1 MKYLIIFFL
10 LVTSYAS
17 AQVPQAINYQGILRN
32 ASGQAVSMK
41 TINVQVSITSDKTF
55 SISKLLYSE
64 RFTVITN
71 EFGTYAISIGYG
83 KPVTGTFSGIDWSTG
98 KQWIFVEV
106 DENLN
111 NVYEFVGSMQFSSV
125 PYALYA
131 NTAKIADSVRNA
143 VGIQGPKGATGAAGT
158 NGTNGATW
166 YTGTVVPA
174 TTTGALNDLYLN
186 TTTGEYYK
194 KTGANIWTMQANL
207 TGPQGQQGLTGAAGP
222 QGPTGAAGA
231 AGTSGTSGNNGATWY
246 TGSGTASSTTG
257 VVNDLYLNIATGD
270 YYKKTGAST
279 WTFLANIST
288 GIPGPQGPQ
297 GLQGPAGATGATGP
311 QGPAGATG
319 AQGPQG
325 LQGVAGATG
334 ATGSQGLT
342 GSTGA
347 QGPQGLQ
354 GVAGP
359 TGAAGTSGANGTNG
373 TNGSTWYTGTIAPS
387 TGTGVVN
394 DFYLNTSNGDYY
406 KKTGASTWTLQANLT
421 GPQGA
426 TGAAGATG
434 SQGIQGVAGPT
445 GATGAAGSNATI
457 TMGTIAATSNVNGGT
472 ITSGVLTLTPAD
484 ATNGGVLTTGV
495 QTITGTK
502 TYINDLIVNGLTIG
516 RGNSNSPFN
525 TVFGNSTFMAN
536 TTGVS
541 NTALGYNTLKANTI
555 GTGNTSVG
563 DNSLIKNT
571 TGDSNTAIGGWS
583 LTENVSGG
591 NNVAVGYG
599 PLFNNTT
606 GQRNIGIGF
615 QTLFE
620 NISGSNNTAIGNGS
634 LGINTTGSNNTAIG
648 SGANV
653 GSATLSNTTAIGS
666 GAIVNASNSIQ
677 LGNTSVTNVKTS
689 GTITAGAITY
699 PNVDGPAGQ
708 VLSTTGSGTLTWT
721 TGVSGSAGGLEMK
734 SIKVSGPNN
743 WYWSGGGGP
752 PNNFITIFSY
762 DVLFNSPFNSSN
774 IVLVFRSNKKIT
786 YSNLTSTGVTFNAEF
801 QCNGCSN
808 VSQGLANNS
817 DIIVDALFVQTGE
830 ASGNNSSNTI
840 TTHTLGESYGGGIV
854 FFVTPDGKHGLI
866 AAEQDQSVVSWPR
879 VGVSWYE
886 APDYA
891 SNPINHNVNGNKY
904 TDWRLPTKYEL
915 NLLFL
920 KKDQIGN
927 FTSGNYWSSSGYSNN
942 SSIKWLQSFQTGNE
956 AFNSSSPYE
965 AQVRAVRSF

>member
-1 MKYLIIFFL
+1 MRLFFL
-10 LVTSYAS
+10 FLVVISLQAS

-426 TGAAGATG
+426 TG

-502 TYINDLIVNGLTIG
+502 TYINDINVNGKI
-516 RGNSNSPFN
+516 
-525 TVFGNSTFMAN
+525 
-536 TTGVS
+536 
-541 NTALGYNTLKANTI
+541 K
-555 GTGNTSVG
+555 VG
-563 DNSLIKNT
+563 
-571 TGDSNTAIGGWS
+571 
-583 LTENVSGG
+583 
-591 NNVAVGYG
+591 AV
-599 PLFNNTT
+599 
-606 GQRNIGIGF
+606 
-615 QTLFE
+615 
-620 NISGSNNTAIGNGS
+620 
-634 LGINTTGSNNTAIG
+634 
-648 SGANV
+648 
-653 GSATLSNTTAIGS
+653 
-666 GAIVNASNSIQ
+666 
-677 LGNTSVTNVKTS
+677 
-689 GTITAGAITY
+689 TY
-699 PNVDGPAGQ
+699 PNVDGTAGQ

-721 TGVSGSAGGLEMK
+721 NA
-734 SIKVSGPNN
+734 
-743 WYWSGGGGP
+743 
-752 PNNFITIFSY
+752 
-762 DVLFNSPFNSSN
+762 SS
-774 IVLVFRSNKKIT
+774 
-786 YSNLTSTGVTFNAEF
+786 
-801 QCNGCSN
+801 
-808 VSQGLANNS
+808 
-817 DIIVDALFVQTGE
+817 
-830 ASGNNSSNTI
+830 
-840 TTHTLGESYGGGIV
+840 
-854 FFVTPDGKHGLI
+854 
-866 AAEQDQSVVSWPR
+866 
-879 VGVSWYE
+879 
-886 APDYA
+886 
-891 SNPINHNVNGNKY
+891 
-904 TDWRLPTKYEL
+904 
-915 NLLFL
+915 
-920 KKDQIGN
+920 
-927 FTSGNYWSSSGYSNN
+927 SNN
-942 SSIKWLQSFQTGNE
+942 SSTSYDWHIPDGYNSIIPFVDSVIYPYNSYGNTNDVVSTYGAGFVVPAGKNLYLYNTKCSPFWGHAGVGGVTIDGIYLDQYQSGDIYSVSPSIGGSNRWLQNINYPMIIGPGSVISMNTGSSQGSGNNTYNFL
-956 AFNSSSPYE
+956 AISGFLVDKTVDPIFVNTTYTVPDNYYFVRMKPLHMAGDRQNNSTNYYYYDFTFPIIYDSNKVVPAKTNGYLK
-965 AQVRAVRSF
+965 RK